1 MTKQGK
7 VYLIG
12 AGPGDPGL
20 LSIKAMECLK
30 AADAVVYDRL
40 ADPRILAYA
49 RPDAE
54 MVYVGKASANHTM
67 RQPDINK
74 LLVKLAAEGKT
85 VARLKGGDPFV
96 FGRGGEEAIEL
107 LEAGLPFEFVP
118 GVTSAIA
125 VAEYAGIPVTHR
137 RVATSFAVITGHED
151 PTKGESTI
159 NWQGLAT
166 AVDTLVF
173 LMGVENIPKITQKL
187 IENGRSADTPAAV
200 IRWGTHPEQQTL
212 VTTVGTAAADVAAAG
227 LKPPAIFI
235 VGNVVKLREQLRWYD
250 NKPLFGKTIVVTRA
264 RSQAS
269 ALTKQLEAE
278 GAKVI
283 EAPSIKIVPP
293 ETYAPLDEAIKN
305 IHTYKWLVLTSAN
318 GVKAFFARL
327 AHAGLDAR
335 ALAGVKIAAIGCGT
349 AKALQSCGVKAD
361 LVMLIGLLLMI
372 TALVLMYRCAR
383 KRSPRRKMEELAEA
397 LAPQLEKGD
406 KVLIPRAKEAR
417 EVLPETLRRLGAEA
431 DVITAYETAAV
442 CENAAELMEALQNK
456 EVDMVT
462 FTSSSTVTNFLKVL
476 GGSKE
481 LLEGVALAAIGPVT
495 AETCRKNGLTPA
507 VTAGTFTIDGLTDAI
522 KSYYIKDHHGLSHL
536 PPAPHTRNR
545 KPAQHDPRNRA
556 FRQ

>member
-67 RQPDINK
+67 LQPDINK

-361 LVMLIGLLLMI
+361 LVPC
-372 TALVLMYRCAR
+372 TYKA
-383 KRSPRRKMEELAEA
+383 EELAEA

-417 EVLPETLRRLGAEA
+417 EVLPETLRKLGAEA

-522 KSYYIKDHHGLSHL
+522 KSYYIKE
-536 PPAPHTRNR
+536 
-545 KPAQHDPRNRA
+545 
-556 FRQ
+556 